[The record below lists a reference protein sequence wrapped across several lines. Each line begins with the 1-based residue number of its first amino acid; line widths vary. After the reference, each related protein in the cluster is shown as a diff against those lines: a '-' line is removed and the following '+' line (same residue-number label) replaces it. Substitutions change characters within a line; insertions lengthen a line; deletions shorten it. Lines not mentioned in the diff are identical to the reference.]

1 MFRYNLKFQTVN
13 NIAQNNLV
21 DCKESETVDE
31 EVAEDIQ
38 AQMSNIVNNL
48 GFSDGGASDGE
59 GDGEDSES
67 NDGLVSNFNSLTS
80 EELA

>member
-1 MFRYNLKFQTVN
+1 M
-13 NIAQNNLV
+13 
-21 DCKESETVDE
+21 DCKESATVDE

-38 AQMSNIVNNL
+38 AEMNNIVNNL
-48 GFSDGGASDGE
+48 GFSDGGSSDGE
-59 GDGEDSES
+59 GDDDDSSS